1 MLEEKD
7 LMSLDLHIIQGLKE
21 QLTMQET
28 SVLYLV
34 RPGQLSVSTQI
45 AMEKDDLDELA
56 QDLTKKMGEILLTEI
71 TTV

>member
-1 MLEEKD
+1 MLDNKD
-7 LMSLDLHIIQGLKE
+7 LISLNLCVVQGLKE

-45 AMEKDDLDELA
+45 AMEKDYLDGLA
-56 QDLTKKMGEILLTEI
+56 QDLTKKIDAIVLTEA
-71 TTV
+71 TAV